1 MLKYYFRQ
9 ILKYTQ
15 IMKFSFKLL
24 FLLPL
29 LSLNVLAQQKA
40 QFFSIKTAKPVDQ
53 VNVFLGS
60 SGDHGQMSPAASA
73 PFSMLSIGPQ
83 TYPKTHTGYEYLAR
97 KFEGFTHNRFE
108 GVGCQGSGGN
118 IFIKPFLGSDPTA
131 SELIKV
137 SEKASPGYYEVG
149 FENKIK
155 ASFTVLG
162 KAGKHAY
169 QFPKG
174 AKGFYIDLAYAFNG
188 AFVDEAHE
196 VNANTV
202 SGWITSKTTCGVGK
216 YKLFYYM
223 EIGDNVSWKVVDDH
237 KMIAMLKGELTST
250 GINIALSAVSVE
262 AAKSSINKNSFD
274 TVKEQSKADWNA
286 NLSKIA
292 VNGDL
297 ESAKLFYSLLYRT
310 MQSPY
315 VISEADGAYRNT
327 KGEIKKDKEIRYNG
341 WAIWDNYRTQLP
353 LLSIIA
359 QDRYA
364 GMVSSIA
371 DLYNSGKKDYAGQH
385 EPSNTVRSEHAIV
398 VLLDAY
404 RKGYPVDF
412 GKIAD
417 SLVKEVNG
425 LDYRSPDKALESS
438 YDNWALAEIFKILKN
453 KEKSDFYL
461 NKALEYKK
469 YWNKD
474 FKDMTKND
482 VDRMQA
488 RGLYQGTIWQYR
500 WFVPY
505 DFKGLIELD
514 GGEESYLAKLDEF
527 FACDLYN
534 HANEPDLQVP
544 LMYNVTKSGYK
555 SQYWMHQLAADT
567 VIQNYFNDNSRGIGS
582 YIGKIYRNQPNAYLR
597 TMDDDAGAMS
607 AWYVFAASGFSPA
620 CVGWPVYYLNV
631 PLFPLL
637 TYKLPEGKTFTIET
651 ENFDAKNKYIKAVFL
666 NGKPFKK
673 NYITQEDINK
683 GGRLKIVAS
692 AVPVKISDTENWISD
707 LMK

>member
-1 MLKYYFRQ
+1 
-9 ILKYTQ
+9 
-15 IMKFSFKLL
+15 MKFPVKLL
-24 FLLPL
+24 ALLSL
-29 LSLNVLAQQKA
+29 LSLNVLAQQKT
-40 QFFSIKTAKPVDQ
+40 QNFSVKTAKPVDQ

-60 SGDHGQMSPAASA
+60 SADHGQMSPAASA

-83 TYPKTHTGYEYLAR
+83 TYPKTHTGYEYLAK

-118 IFIKPFLGSDPTA
+118 IFIKPFLGTDPAA

-137 SEKASPGYYEVG
+137 SEKANPGYYEVG

-174 AKGFYIDLAYAFNG
+174 AKGFYLDLGYAFNG
-188 AFVDEAHE
+188 AFVAESHE
-196 VNANTV
+196 VNGNAI

-223 EIGDNVSWKVVDDH
+223 EIGDDVSWKVSGDH
-237 KMIAMLKGELTST
+237 KMIAMLKEAVTSV
-250 GINIALSAVSVE
+250 GIDIALSAVSVE
-262 AAKSSINKNSFD
+262 AAKNAINKNPFN
-274 TVKEQSKADWNA
+274 TVKEQSRADWNA
-286 NLSKIA
+286 HLSKIS

-315 VISEADGAYRNT
+315 VISEADGTYRNT
-327 KGEIKKDKEIRYNG
+327 KGEIQRDKEIRYNG

-353 LLSIIA
+353 LLSLIE
-359 QDRYA
+359 QDRYT
-364 GMVSSIA
+364 GMVNSIA
-371 DLYNSGKKDYAGQH
+371 DLYNSGKKDYAGQY

-527 FACDLYN
+527 FARDLYN

-567 VIQNYFNDNSRGIGS
+567 VIQNYFNENSRGIGS
-582 YIGKIYRNQPNAYLR
+582 YIGKIYRNHPEAYLR

-620 CVGWPVYYLNV
+620 CVGWPIYYLNV

-637 TYKLPEGKTFTIET
+637 SYSLPKGKTFTIET
-651 ENFDAKNKYIKAVFL
+651 ENFNSKNKYIKAVLL
-666 NGKPFKK
+666 NGKPYKK
-673 NYITQEDINK
+673 NFITQEDINA
-683 GGRLKIVAS
+683 GGVLKIVAS
-692 AVPVKISDTENWISD
+692 AVPVKISDTDNWISD
-707 LMK
+707 IEK

>member
-1 MLKYYFRQ
+1 
-9 ILKYTQ
+9 
-15 IMKFSFKLL
+15 MKFPVKLL
-24 FLLPL
+24 ALLPL
-29 LSLNVLAQQKA
+29 LSLNVLAQQKT
-40 QFFSIKTAKPVDQ
+40 QNFSVKTAKPVDQ

-60 SGDHGQMSPAASA
+60 SADHGQMSPAASA

-83 TYPKTHTGYEYLAR
+83 TYPKTHTGYEYLAK

-118 IFIKPFLGSDPTA
+118 IFIKPFLGTDPAASD
-131 SELIKV
+131 LIKV
-137 SEKASPGYYEVG
+137 SEKANPGYYEVG

-174 AKGFYIDLAYAFNG
+174 AKGFYLDLGYAFNG
-188 AFVDEAHE
+188 AFVAESHE
-196 VNANTV
+196 VNGNAI

-223 EIGDNVSWKVVDDH
+223 EIGDDVSWKLSGDH
-237 KMIAMLKGELTST
+237 KMIAMLKEAVTSV
-250 GINIALSAVSVE
+250 GIDIALSAVSVE
-262 AAKSSINKNSFD
+262 AAKNAINKNPFD
-274 TVKEQSKADWNA
+274 TVKEQSSNDWNTH
-286 NLSKIA
+286 LSKIS

-315 VISEADGAYRNT
+315 VISEADGTYRNT
-327 KGEIKKDKEIRYNG
+327 KGEIQRDKEIRYNG

-353 LLSIIA
+353 LLSLIE
-359 QDRYA
+359 QDRYT
-364 GMVSSIA
+364 GMVNSIA
-371 DLYNSGKKDYAGQH
+371 DLYNSGKKDYAGH
-385 EPSNTVRSEHAIV
+385 YEPSNTVRSEHAIV

-469 YWNKD
+469 YWKKD

-514 GGEESYLAKLDEF
+514 GGEESHLAKLDEF
-527 FACDLYN
+527 FARDLYN

-582 YIGKIYRNQPNAYLR
+582 YIGKIYSNQPQAYLR

-607 AWYVFAASGFSPA
+607 AWYIFAASGFSPA
-620 CVGWPVYYLNV
+620 CVGWPIYYLNV

-637 TYKLPEGKTFTIET
+637 SYSLPKGKTFTIET
-651 ENFDAKNKYIKAVFL
+651 ENFNSKNKYIKAVFL
-666 NGKPFKK
+666 NGKPYKK
-673 NYITQEDINK
+673 NFITQEDINA
-683 GGRLKIVAS
+683 GGVLKIVAS

-707 LMK
+707 IEK